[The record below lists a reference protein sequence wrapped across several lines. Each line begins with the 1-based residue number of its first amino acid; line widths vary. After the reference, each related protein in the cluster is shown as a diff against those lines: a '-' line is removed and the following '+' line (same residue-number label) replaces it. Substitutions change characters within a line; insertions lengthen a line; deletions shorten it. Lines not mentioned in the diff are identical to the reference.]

1 MVTWQRLYSQRES
14 PLKGNGV
21 DMDKKSKLKKL
32 QAAIRKVKPVHRDKW
47 TISSYDEEK
56 SPRETD

>member
-1 MVTWQRLYSQRES
+1 
-14 PLKGNGV
+14 
-21 DMDKKSKLKKL
+21 MDKKSKLKKL